1 MKRLVIKGGR
11 VVDPSSGIDG
21 TYNIYVMGGRNASV
35 KAVGSDDTELAEGAP
50 DLDIIDA
57 SGLLVVPGLVD
68 IHTHLREPGHE
79 YKETILSGAEAAAAG
94 GFTTILCM
102 ANTVPVNDNQSVTRY
117 IRKKAEDAVV
127 NVIPIGALSAGLAG
141 ERITEMADL
150 SGAGCA
156 AISDDGMP
164 VVNAGLM
171 RRALEY
177 SKVFGLPVITH
188 AEDPALVGDG
198 VMNEG
203 EVSTRLGLD
212 GMPNIAED
220 AMVARDIM
228 LAELTGGRLHIA
240 HVSTRGAVELVRTA
254 KAKGTVNVT
263 AEATPHHLV
272 LTEDKVA
279 GYDTDARMNPP
290 LRTSEDVRAL
300 VEGVNDGT
308 IDAIATDHAPQ
319 SVIEKD
325 VEFNAAANGVIGLET
340 AFSVVYSLV
349 LDGALSLNRALEAMT
364 IGPARAMNLDR
375 GTLKVGAPADITL
388 IDLDRQWTVD
398 PAKFKSKSRNTPFAG
413 MKLKGRAVLTIVGG
427 ATVYESRDN

>member
-11 VVDPSSGIDG
+11 VVDPSASIDG
-21 TYNIYVMGGRNASV
+21 TYNIYVMGGRIASV
-35 KAVGSDDTELAEGAP
+35 KAVDSDDTELAAGAP

-117 IRKKAEDAVV
+117 ILKKAEDAVV
-127 NVIPIGALSAGLAG
+127 NVRPVGALSAGLRG

-156 AISDDGMP
+156 AVSDDGMP

-177 SKVFGLPVITH
+177 SKVFALPVITH
-188 AEDPALVGDG
+188 AEDPALACGG

-203 EVSTRLGLD
+203 EVSTRLGL
-212 GMPNIAED
+212 GGVPNVAED

-240 HVSTRGAVELVRTA
+240 HVSTRGAVELVRAA
-254 KAKGTVNVT
+254 KARGVNVT

-272 LTEDKVA
+272 LTEARVA

-340 AFSVVYSLV
+340 AFSIVYSLV
-349 LDGALSLNRALEAMT
+349 LDGTLDLKRALEAMT
-364 IGPARAMNLDR
+364 TGPARAMNLDR

-413 MKLKGRAVLTIVGG
+413 MKLKGRAVLTIVDGR
-427 ATVYESRDN
+427 TVYENRDD